1 MAFAKKEEERYEK
14 QIEELQAQVN
24 GAANDDQ
31 KYNVD
36 FTALLKK
43 NEAMQ
48 MDNKRKD
55 VKINENAN
63 RMMATQAQLGAT
75 SAKLKQLQL
84 QY

>member
-14 QIEELQAQVN
+14 QIEELQAQVK

-31 KYNVD
+31 KYSVD

-48 MDNKRKD
+48 IDNKRKAA
-55 VKINENAN
+55 KINDDGN
-63 RMMATQAQLGAT
+63 RMMATQAQLSAT

-84 QY
+84 